1 MVSMETTYQGGVGGS
16 GGEMVT
22 VDLNGASP
30 ANLAKLQMVLV
41 TSSMNHEY
49 IRQAYDQERSFHKR
63 QELLSRMSELKS
75 LYFQVRKS
83 LELATPDKLEEIET
97 DLLFQKQTVLNEYP
111 I

>member
-1 MVSMETTYQGGVGGS
+1 MDNAIYGQGQS
-16 GGEMVT
+16 GEDVVT
-22 VDLNGASP
+22 VDLTGQSP
-30 ANLAKLQMVLV
+30 ENLAKLQLVLV

-49 IRQAYDQERSFHKR
+49 TRQAYDQTRSYHRR

-75 LYFQVRKS
+75 LYFQVRRS
-83 LELATPDKLEEIET
+83 LEMAHPSKLEEIEN